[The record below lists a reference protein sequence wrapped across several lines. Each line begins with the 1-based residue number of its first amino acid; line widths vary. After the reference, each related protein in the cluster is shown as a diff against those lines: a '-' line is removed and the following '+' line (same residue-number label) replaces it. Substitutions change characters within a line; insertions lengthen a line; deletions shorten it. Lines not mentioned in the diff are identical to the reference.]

1 MMTQVIAIDP
11 AKEVARQA
19 RLAQGLMTPIEAA
32 AYIGT
37 TEATLR
43 WQRCRGGGPQ
53 FHKDGG
59 RYFYLRDELDAYQA
73 ARGRGR

>member
-1 MMTQVIAIDP
+1 MNQALSIAP

-19 RLAQGLMTPIEAA
+19 RLAQGLLTPTEAA
-32 AYIGT
+32 SYIGT

-59 RYFYLRDELDAYQA
+59 RYFYLKDELDAYQA
-73 ARGRGR
+73 ARRRVR